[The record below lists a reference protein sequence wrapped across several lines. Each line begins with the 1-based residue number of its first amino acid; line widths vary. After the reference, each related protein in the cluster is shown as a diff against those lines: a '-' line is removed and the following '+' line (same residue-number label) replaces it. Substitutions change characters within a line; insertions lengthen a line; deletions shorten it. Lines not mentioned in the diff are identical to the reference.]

1 MKDYERYTTYL
12 SDLILIAENMIGGY
26 CLYLLAKPFM
36 KRKRKAV
43 LAGAAYFIAM
53 LTLFIIPMYFTSLAA
68 HALGVFAAFLV
79 LCLTE
84 RGNDVQKAFVALTFF
99 PLYWLACAASSILQ
113 DKLYSAALKTDYM
126 AAHPD
131 MWFALYVIMCF
142 FGLMCELLFMAVSI
156 RIILRNC
163 MHLYA
168 ELSPKALPLTAVPS
182 VMGLLGIES
191 MWHYRNSYI
200 AETGKILEVHDWLAV
215 LYCAV
220 AVAAIVVVIVLY
232 RRIVE
237 QREEK
242 LQNELLA
249 AQLENIRQHIEQ
261 VESLY
266 QNIRSIKHDMTNH
279 IMTLE
284 RLYAGE
290 KAEEAKVYA
299 KELKAALAE
308 ATGNINSGNP
318 VTDVILQE
326 MQSKAEKSGIR
337 FDMDFHYPTGSNMN
351 AFDISVILNNALQ
364 NALEN
369 AEKSETPY
377 ISILSYR
384 RNNAYM
390 IEINNSFTGDLRW
403 DTEKD
408 LPLTTKRKNAGY
420 SQLHGYGLVNI
431 RRVAGKYSG
440 DIDIVQKDGEFQL
453 IIMLMLE

>member
-1 MKDYERYTTYL
+1 MEDYERYTTYL

-36 KRKRKAV
+36 KKKGKAL
-43 LAGAAYFIAM
+43 LAGMAYVFAM
-53 LTLFIIPMYFTSLAA
+53 LALYSIPMHFTSLGA
-68 HALGVFAAFLV
+68 HGLGVFAAFLV
-79 LCLTE
+79 MCLTE

-113 DKLYSAALKTDYM
+113 DKLYSTALQTDYM
-126 AAHPD
+126 AAHQD
-131 MWFALYVIMCF
+131 MWFALYVIMCLF
-142 FGLMCELLFMAVSI
+142 WLICELLFMAVSI

-168 ELSPKALPLTAVPS
+168 ELSPKALPLLAVPS
-182 VMGLLGIES
+182 VMGLLGVES

-200 AETGKILEVHDWLAV
+200 AETGKILDVHDWLAI

-220 AVAAIVVVIVLY
+220 AVIAIVVVIVLY
-232 RRIVE
+232 RSIME

-249 AQLENIRQHIEQ
+249 AQVDSIRQHMEQ
-261 VESLY
+261 VETLY

-279 IMTLE
+279 IITLE

-290 KAEEAKVYA
+290 KVEEAKVYT

-308 ATGNINSGNP
+308 ATGMINSGNP

-326 MQSKAEKSGIR
+326 MQCEAEKRGIQ
-337 FDMDFHYPTGSNMN
+337 FDIDFHYPTDSNMN

-369 AEKSETPY
+369 VEKSGTPH
-377 ISILSYR
+377 ISIFSYR

-390 IEINNSFTGDLRW
+390 IEIRNSFNGDLRW
-403 DTEKD
+403 DAEKE
-408 LPLTTKRKNAGY
+408 LPLTTKRKKDGY
-420 SQLHGYGLVNI
+420 GQAHGYGLANI
-431 RRVAGKYSG
+431 RRVARKYSG
-440 DIDIVQKDGEFQL
+440 DIDIVRKDREFHL
-453 IIMLMLE
+453 SIMIMLE